1 MSELSPAV
9 ASVINNYSK
18 SSGTSN
24 NNQKIKNNNADL
36 TGREK
41 KIINTVDDQIAKRDM
56 PVSNKKCPECK
67 RNFSILMVN
76 DIEVDACIY
85 CSSLWFDSD
94 ELKSLTHLP
103 KDVPSD
109 GMSSRSSK
117 YDCPICE
124 NLMREHV
131 FLKKSNILVDKC
143 LDNHGVYLESGELKR
158 VFVEIKKDKSL

>member
-1 MSELSPAV
+1 MSAISPAV
-9 ASVINNYSK
+9 ASVLSNYSGPDK
-18 SSGTSN
+18 NKQT
-24 NNQKIKNNNADL
+24 KNNNSTDL
-36 TGREK
+36 TGREN
-41 KIINTVDDQIAKRDM
+41 KIIDTVEKQLTKMDL
-56 PVSNKKCPECK
+56 PVSNKSCPECK
-67 RNFSILMVN
+67 RNFSILKVN
-76 DIEVDACIY
+76 SIEVDACIY

-94 ELKSLTHLP
+94 ELKSLTDLP

-109 GMSSRSSK
+109 GMSSRESK

-131 FLKKSNILVDKC
+131 YLKKSNILVDKC